1 MFWLFNHPE
10 IAKQQSQ
17 KHFHWMARR
26 LNTFIGNYKS
36 RWAKLDALYRIGLP
50 EFLDSADEWTDDSP
64 ELVALVERAKQ
75 HTNALGCH
83 PGSQSNIRFLGKLL
97 AMLGLKLKSRKV
109 GKETRCYHLN
119 RDVINDPVRL
129 QVLTCIET
137 KFLETRTEN
146 LTQEDWETAINEAHG
161 ILPTDAT
168 QIQSEQGLQ
177 VETRTPQNVYR
188 NEGVRV
194 SKNLGLESQGD
205 MEVSEAAVQKS
216 ELEQLIETLPLAQT
230 LEDFA
235 NLVEGSPKEV
245 IEDAIVFQPD
255 QPRRQQLMQW
265 LQGLNF
271 PAGEVES
278 CQSWQQT
285 IKAYAGLLAEGM
297 VCGIEVVKTLLKPWS
312 AEERWGAFLQLE
324 SQAPEKMRQLVA
336 IAPNC
341 FEWCDA

>member
-1 MFWLFNHPE
+1 
-10 IAKQQSQ
+10 
-17 KHFHWMARR
+17 
-26 LNTFIGNYKS
+26 
-36 RWAKLDALYRIGLP
+36 
-50 EFLDSADEWTDDSP
+50 
-64 ELVALVERAKQ
+64 
-75 HTNALGCH
+75 
-83 PGSQSNIRFLGKLL
+83 
-97 AMLGLKLKSRKV
+97 
-109 GKETRCYHLN
+109 
-119 RDVINDPVRL
+119 
-129 QVLTCIET
+129 
-137 KFLETRTEN
+137 
-146 LTQEDWETAINEAHG
+146 
-161 ILPTDAT
+161 
-168 QIQSEQGLQ
+168 
-177 VETRTPQNVYR
+177 
-188 NEGVRV
+188 
-194 SKNLGLESQGD
+194 

-271 PAGEVES
+271 PAGEVEP

-312 AEERWGAFLQLE
+312 SEERWGAFLQLE

-336 IAPNC
+336 IAPDC
-341 FEWCDA
+341 FQWCDA